1 MMKLEKQ
8 NLASV
13 REKCI
18 LKALA
23 GFLES
28 STDLLDER
36 IQTIFFDMTES
47 LNDRLLMR
55 QILKYFYMNINLI
68 SKTPVAFQKF
78 AAETVCTLYKERE
91 LRVEE
96 LIPLDWIV
104 KYITIYSILETSDE
118 PREAPNLASE
128 ALQLRIGETSGTT
141 YHYIVGNASLSR
153 HHQEH
158 REEPGPEQREH
169 LERGGHPAAVHLLPE
184 PVGLDSERVSQHPAH
199 RARRPATGQQNPV
212 QVP

>member
-1 MMKLEKQ
+1 MKLERQ
-8 NLASV
+8 NLAAV

-23 GFLES
+23 GFLEA

-47 LNDRLLMR
+47 INDRLLMR

-68 SKTPVAFQKF
+68 SKTPVGFQKF
-78 AAETVCTLYKERE
+78 AADTVCTLYKERE

-104 KYITIYSILETSDE
+104 KYITIYSILETADE
-118 PREAPNLASE
+118 PKETGQPSNDTLS
-128 ALQLRIGETSGTT
+128 LKIGETSGTT
-141 YHYIVGNASLSR
+141 YHYIVGNHSLSR
-153 HHQEH
+153 HH
-158 REEPGPEQREH
+158 
-169 LERGGHPAAVHLLPE
+169 
-184 PVGLDSERVSQHPAH
+184 
-199 RARRPATGQQNPV
+199 
-212 QVP
+212 